1 MFAIPEKF
9 EFLRDR
15 IEKTLKPTNQIHYI
29 PGKTKPWES
38 KLGGC
43 PYMKDTQEY
52 PMDNQGKPMMF
63 LAQINFEEMPPLEG
77 FPEKGLLQFYIANT
91 DDYGYDEPCKVIYI
105 EDFEKDESKLLS
117 ENPYQ
122 SEIQENQPFEMEC
135 KITYESK
142 EMAVT
147 DFEGEFEEMLN
158 LISDE
163 DEDDFYDAFASGT
176 SRIGGYPSF
185 VQDPVECYEMGEKE
199 ILLLQLDVD
208 DPSGLMFGDSGNCQ
222 FFISMED
229 LDNKNFSELAYDW
242 ACC

>member
-105 EDFEKDESKLLS
+105 E
-117 ENPYQ
+117 
-122 SEIQENQPFEMEC
+122 
-135 KITYESK
+135 
-142 EMAVT
+142 
-147 DFEGEFEEMLN
+147 EGEFEEMLN